1 MHYNSEYQS
10 EISLFTKP
18 LNIQIESIA
27 QSNHCQ
33 IIEFLGF

>member
-1 MHYNSEYQS
+1 MRSDGEYRE
-10 EISLFTKP
+10 EISIFAKS

-33 IIEFLGF
+33 IIEFLGI